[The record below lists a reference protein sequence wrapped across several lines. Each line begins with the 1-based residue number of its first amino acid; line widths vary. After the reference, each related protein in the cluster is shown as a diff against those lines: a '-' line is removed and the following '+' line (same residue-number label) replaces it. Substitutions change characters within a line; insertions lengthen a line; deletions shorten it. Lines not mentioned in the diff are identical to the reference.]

1 MRTRALNIFDSIKT
15 SFWFIPASMSLA
27 SAALAFFATNSDYR
41 QESPWTSWIWSGGP
55 EGAREVLSVI
65 ASAMITVAGV
75 VFSITIVALALTSSQ
90 YGPRLL
96 RRFMRDPGTQF
107 VLGTFVSTYLYC
119 LLVLRMV
126 RSSNDQLFVPHLS
139 VAIAILFAGASVCV
153 FIYFIHHVAASI
165 HVENVTSSVAQNL
178 LEAIDEM
185 FPEEAKCKED
195 DAGPQLPPAEKST
208 ILKSTQHGYIQGIE
222 NEKLVHLARKNDLLI
237 SLQQH
242 PGNFVHEKMPLALVW
257 SAAPLPR
264 KLRQELRSAFI
275 IGGFRT
281 PTQDVDYS
289 IHQLVEIGVR
299 ALSPSLND
307 PFTAVTCLDWLG
319 AALAKLAQKEFPPQY
334 RYDQDGALRL
344 VVQLESYP
352 HMMEAAFQQIRYY
365 GKASPAVLLRLMKT
379 LESLDSSLVRPE
391 DRAAVRQH
399 ATATMDVARQL
410 PPCEMKTE
418 IDHLYA
424 KLVQEE
430 QATL

>member
-1 MRTRALNIFDSIKT
+1 VKTRALNIFDSIRT
-15 SFWFIPASMSLA
+15 SFWFIPTAMSLA
-27 SAALAFFATNSDYR
+27 SAALAFFATSRDYR
-41 QESPWTSWIWSGGP
+41 QDSPWTGWIWSGGP

-96 RRFMRDPGTQF
+96 RRFMRDPGNQF

-126 RSSNDQLFVPHLS
+126 RETSGQVFVPHLS
-139 VAIAILFAGASVCV
+139 VAFAILFAGTSVCV
-153 FIYFIHHVAASI
+153 LIYFIHHVAASI
-165 HVENVTSSVAQNL
+165 HVESVTSSVAQSL
-178 LEAIDEM
+178 FEAIDEM
-185 FPEEAKCKED
+185 FPEEAQNKED
-195 DAGPQLPPAEKST
+195 YARPQLPPAEKST
-208 ILKSTQHGYIQGIE
+208 TLKSTKHGYIQGID
-222 NEKLVHLARKNDLLI
+222 NEKLVHLASKNDLLV

-242 PGNFVHEKMPLALVW
+242 PGNFVHEDMPLALVW
-257 SAAPLPR
+257 APAPLPR
-264 KLRQELRSAFI
+264 ELRQELRSPFL

-289 IHQLVEIGVR
+289 IHQLVEIAVR

-319 AALAKLAQKEFPPQY
+319 AALAKVARREFPPQY
-334 RYDQDGALRL
+334 RYDQEGRLRL

-352 HMMEAAFQQIRYY
+352 HMMETAFQQIRYY
-365 GKASPAVLLRLMKT
+365 GKTSPVVLLRLMKT
-379 LESLDSSLVRPE
+379 LESLHASLVRPE
-391 DRAAVRQH
+391 DREAVRSH
-399 ATATMDVARQL
+399 ATATREVARQL
-410 PPCEMKTE
+410 PPCEMKNE
-418 IDHLYA
+418 IEDLFV

-430 QATL
+430 QPVP